1 MLSKTSTDSPPTET
15 RVQPPRKRSRLLGDI
30 DLNSPE
36 VQKLLK
42 AGSSHASAVNE
53 VSNSLNREN
62 QGQVLSCQTL
72 VKFVHSTLLQ
82 FTQLY
87 EGILGY
93 RQWWIFVCR

>member
-15 RVQPPRKRSRLLGDI
+15 RGQPPRKRSRLLGDI

-53 VSNSLNREN
+53 VNYMFYCRCCE
-62 QGQVLSCQTL
+62 VLW
-72 VKFVHSTLLQ
+72 HS
-82 FTQLY
+82 
-87 EGILGY
+87 G
-93 RQWWIFVCR
+93 